1 MTLKTDQGP
10 QAELVIQDNGIGVS
24 EAIRHRLFDPFF
36 TTKPVGKGTGLGLAI
51 AYQIVVDRHGG
62 QINCESA
69 LGKGTTFRLRL
80 PVGQPAADP
89 IA

>member
-1 MTLKTDQGP
+1 
-10 QAELVIQDNGIGVS
+10 
-24 EAIRHRLFDPFF
+24 
-36 TTKPVGKGTGLGLAI
+36 VGKGTGLGLAI

-62 QINCESA
+62 QINCEST
-69 LGKGTTFRLRL
+69 LGQGTTFRLRL